1 MNAAEYAKMVA
12 DIAGSMEAITLSK
25 RHDYADDEDVL
36 QNFKRVRAMC
46 WLLNIQPKE
55 SPADFALLMTVL
67 KLDRYCNLR
76 NKNAQPKNETIM
88 DTVVD
93 WHNYINLAFAC
104 DVDAGTFL
112 VEAMV

>member
-1 MNAAEYAKMVA
+1 MNTTEYAKIVG
-12 DIAGSMEAITLSK
+12 DIEESMRAITLSK

-36 QNFKRVRAMC
+36 QNFKRVSAMC
-46 WLLNIQPKE
+46 KLLNIQPKE

-76 NKNAQPKNETIM
+76 NKKAQPKNETVV

-104 DVDAGTFL
+104 DVDAGTFQ
-112 VEAMV
+112 A